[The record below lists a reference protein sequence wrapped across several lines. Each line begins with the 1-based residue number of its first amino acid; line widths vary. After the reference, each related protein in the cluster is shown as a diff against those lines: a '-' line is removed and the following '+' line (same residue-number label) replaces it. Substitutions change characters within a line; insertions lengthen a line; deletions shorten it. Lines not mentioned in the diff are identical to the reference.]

1 MRLAELFVG
10 EETDI
15 NRTKSEITDLLFY
28 MKAQGITE
36 IPTEKVLQKLSEIG
50 IEVTDKNLVD
60 ILNDLPEVVNTAT
73 VKIIQLKAEDMPD
86 AVADRGQAQDTVAQ
100 AAQSANPLT

>member
-15 NRTKSEITDLLFY
+15 DRIKSEIIDLLFY

-50 IEVTDKNLVD
+50 IEVTDKSLVD

-73 VKIIQLKAEDMPD
+73 VKTIQLKAEDMPD
-86 AVADRGQAQDTVAQ
+86 AVADRGQAQDKVAQ